1 VLNRFSLFDLSAKA
15 FRHIFE
21 LGYATKRLSVRRV
34 FLYAEKV
41 YFFGNYRQMGAFFSL
56 ESLHPRK
63 WCATIKCHTEDNVKE
78 KLETIGVILNESEY

>member
-1 VLNRFSLFDLSAKA
+1 MPK
-15 FRHIFE
+15 
-21 LGYATKRLSVRRV
+21 SV
-34 FLYAEKV
+34 
-41 YFFGNYRQMGAFFSL
+41 FFGNYRQMEAFFSL

>member
-1 VLNRFSLFDLSAKA
+1 MPKKCIFLELSAD
-15 FRHIFE
+15 E
-21 LGYATKRLSVRRV
+21 GV
-34 FLYAEKV
+34 
-41 YFFGNYRQMGAFFSL
+41 FSL